1 MIVENLQ
8 CIHADYAS
16 KFMLKQDDFMS
27 NYMMNVA
34 KECSFVNISFE
45 YIVIITLILLTR

>member
-8 CIHADYAS
+8 CMHADYAS

-34 KECSFVNISFE
+34 KEWQLQLCK
-45 YIVIITLILLTR
+45 YIL